1 MAYLLNKP
9 KKEQVVGKQPL
20 ELAKDEAILSA
31 SLRNPNLFGV
41 LVDRY
46 QEAFLRAAQR
56 VVRTREDAEDIVQEA
71 FSKIYKN
78 AKKFKKQEGI
88 EFKSWAYKVL
98 LNTSFSHYQRLK
110 KKQGVSMEFFETYR
124 YEIIDEKDNLKATV
138 ETKDIIQRVLL
149 ELPEDLKKIVE
160 MHYIKDMSYET
171 ISKQEGISIAAI
183 KMRLFRG
190 RKMMQKT
197 LSSDAN
203 TRIHSNDANSSKLKE

>member
-1 MAYLLNKP
+1 MAYLSD
-9 KKEQVVGKQPL
+9 KKNRKDKLAESQSWRDEVVL
-20 ELAKDEAILSA
+20 TA

-46 QEAFLRAAQR
+46 QDAFLRAAQR

-71 FSKIYKN
+71 FAKIYKN

-110 KKQGVSMEFFETYR
+110 KKQGVSMEFFETYK
-124 YEIIDEKDNLKATV
+124 YEVIDEKDNLKLSV
-138 ETKDIIQRVLL
+138 ETKDLIQKILADL
-149 ELPEDLKKIVE
+149 PSELKRIVE
-160 MHYIKDMSYET
+160 MHYLKDMSYET
-171 ISKQEGISIAAI
+171 ISKQDGLTIAAI

-190 RKMMQKT
+190 RKIMKKT
-197 LSSDAN
+197 LE
-203 TRIHSNDANSSKLKE
+203 TKLGN

>member
-9 KKEQVVGKQPL
+9 KKEQLVGKQPL
-20 ELAKDEAILSA
+20 ELAKDEAILTA

-56 VVRTREDAEDIVQEA
+56 VVKSREDAEDIVQEA
-71 FSKIYKN
+71 FAKIYKN

-98 LNTSFSHYQRLK
+98 LNTSFSHYQRIK
-110 KKQGVSMEFFETYR
+110 KKQGVSMEFFDTFKYDV
-124 YEIIDEKDNLKATV
+124 IDEKDNLKVSV

-149 ELPEDLKKIVE
+149 ELPEELKRMVE
-160 MHYIKDMSYET
+160 MHYIKDMSYEA

-190 RKMMQKT
+190 RKMMQSIMDIK
-197 LSSDAN
+197 N
-203 TRIHSNDANSSKLKE
+203 KN